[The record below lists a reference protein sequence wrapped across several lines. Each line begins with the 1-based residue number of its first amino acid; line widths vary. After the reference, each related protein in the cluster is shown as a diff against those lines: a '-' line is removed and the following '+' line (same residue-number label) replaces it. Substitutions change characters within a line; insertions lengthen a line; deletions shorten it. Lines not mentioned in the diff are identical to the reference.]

1 MVTETILI
9 NAAIFSLIILCGI
22 LFAVLM
28 RFSERTESQVTY
40 NRGSDELENSQADD
54 DYFTQVIQNRS
65 NRK

>member
-1 MVTETILI
+1 MTTETILI

-22 LFAVLM
+22 LFAALM
-28 RFSERTESQVTY
+28 RLSERTESQITY